1 MRTIAVILDRRYE
14 LDGFDPS
21 QVFALTFSEAKFNNL
36 VSRGGSLSTPIK
48 LAKTANNTQL
58 LGFPDETRETSLK
71 PYTRYECE
79 VRVDDQPI
87 FYGFAVLEQSEQFYE
102 MRIYGALADF
112 FQTIGDKSIR
122 DLDLSAQ
129 NHDWTAVNV
138 FAATNASSNYCYPA
152 INYGR
157 WTGTK
162 AARAH
167 TDFFPAVYFK
177 LLLEKAA
184 TEEGWTLNN
193 YAENWGIPFSLKDMQ
208 LQKGCLFEV
217 QMSADYTST
226 FALSPII
233 DDDLDSIITDATTH
247 AYDYSLLGT
256 AFAYK
261 CRNGGTYD
269 FIADVI
275 YDVTLTSP
283 QDVGFAIVDV
293 DNSGVYQKRIGDLVI
308 ISQTSTGTAR
318 IAAFG
323 VRDADVT
330 NVTIGVFVTAGAL
343 APTIKQGTSFRCVAG
358 KEDILTGNTIN
369 LADTL
374 PNIKIK
380 DLYLF
385 EAVRKNAL
393 IIANNQTKTLEF
405 VTIDSIAAKWPI
417 AKDWSDKV
425 DYTAKP
431 KREYRIGDFGQ
442 QNFVKWKEGTDDDPA
457 YRANNDLGNYTLL
470 INDGGLPLEKEMYTA
485 PFAATVEA
493 VSFTDN
499 IHARVLRYSG
509 SGVAYDAPD
518 IQPEPRAMPLVSSA
532 ANLVQITSGG
542 GTVTAQIMGFPQ
554 TWVEIA
560 GANWTAF
567 EAMLDRMKLVS
578 YMVNL
583 TAIDIQELDVTIP
596 VRVGNSY
603 FMIREVEQWPANKVG
618 LTKVKLMR
626 L

>member
-1 MRTIAVILDRRYE
+1 MRTIAVILDRRFE

-48 LAKTANNTQL
+48 LAKTANNTRL

-193 YAENWGIPFSLKDMQ
+193 YAENWGIPFSLKDFENVT
-208 LQKGCLFEV
+208 GCVFKSEYGSDTNETFGSLFGSGGFYVSGLDTVANDPTNHSHTDIFSSEV
-217 QMSADYTST
+217 YETRNDGVYDFEFTITYTTSAGGTKSFALVQTDYTNIT
-226 FALSPII
+226 V
-233 DDDLDSIITDATTH
+233 LDSVDMPN
-247 AYDYSLLGT
+247 GT
-256 AFAYK
+256 ALTVTLRAYGVQHNSA
-261 CRNGGTYD
+261 RPYITI
-269 FIADVI
+269 IARS
-275 YDVTLTSP
+275 TLTS
-283 QDVGFAIVDV
+283 
-293 DNSGVYQKRIGDLVI
+293 
-308 ISQTSTGTAR
+308 GT
-318 IAAFG
+318 
-323 VRDADVT
+323 
-330 NVTIGVFVTAGAL
+330 VTILAGSSL
-343 APTIKQGTSFRCVAG
+343 ECTQGREEIK
-358 KEDILTGNTIN
+358 TGDTIN
-369 LADTL
+369 IADTL

-442 QNFVKWKEGTDDDPA
+442 QNFVRWKEGTDDDPA

-518 IQPEPRAMPLVSSA
+518 IQPEPRAMPLVSDT

-542 GTVTAQIMGFPQ
+542 GTVTDQIMGFPE
-554 TWVEIA
+554 TWTEIA
-560 GANWTAF
+560 AANWTAF

>member
-1 MRTIAVILDRRYE
+1 MRTIAVIRDRRFG
-14 LDGFDPS
+14 LDGFNPS

-48 LAKTANNTQL
+48 LAKTANNTRL
-58 LGFPDETRETSLK
+58 LGYPDETRETSLK

-318 IAAFG
+318 KDPLG

-330 NVTIGVFVTAGAL
+330 TVTIGVFVTAGAL

-442 QNFVKWKEGTDDDPA
+442 QNFVRWKAGTDDDPA
-457 YRANNDLGNYTLL
+457 YRANNELGNYTLL

-542 GTVTAQIMGFPQ
+542 GTVTDQIMGFPE
-554 TWVEIA
+554 TWTEIA
-560 GANWTAF
+560 AANWTAF

>member
-1 MRTIAVILDRRYE
+1 MRKDGTYDFKATIEYDASLLTGTQQCIIQLGVTDNL
-14 LDGFDPS
+14 GGVQS
-21 QVFALTFSEAKFNNL
+21 QVFASQTLDASSGTGVIELNAYGVQTIANRYVVIVFVLQDLF
-36 VSRGGSLSTPIK
+36 VVGGPNFTVDIIAGTK
-48 LAKTANNTQL
+48 LQCTQ
-58 LGFPDETRETSLK
+58 GRETYL
-71 PYTRYECE
+71 T
-79 VRVDDQPI
+79 
-87 FYGFAVLEQSEQFYE
+87 
-102 MRIYGALADF
+102 
-112 FQTIGDKSIR
+112 GDK
-122 DLDLSAQ
+122 
-129 NHDWTAVNV
+129 
-138 FAATNASSNYCYPA
+138 
-152 INYGR
+152 IN
-157 WTGTK
+157 
-162 AARAH
+162 
-167 TDFFPAVYFK
+167 
-177 LLLEKAA
+177 
-184 TEEGWTLNN
+184 
-193 YAENWGIPFSLKDMQ
+193 I
-208 LQKGCLFEV
+208 
-217 QMSADYTST
+217 
-226 FALSPII
+226 
-233 DDDLDSIITDATTH
+233 
-247 AYDYSLLGT
+247 
-256 AFAYK
+256 
-261 CRNGGTYD
+261 
-269 FIADVI
+269 
-275 YDVTLTSP
+275 
-283 QDVGFAIVDV
+283 
-293 DNSGVYQKRIGDLVI
+293 
-308 ISQTSTGTAR
+308 
-318 IAAFG
+318 
-323 VRDADVT
+323 
-330 NVTIGVFVTAGAL
+330 
-343 APTIKQGTSFRCVAG
+343 
-358 KEDILTGNTIN
+358 
-369 LADTL
+369 ADTL

-442 QNFVKWKEGTDDDPA
+442 QNFVRWKEGTDDDPA
-457 YRANNDLGNYTLL
+457 YRANNELGNYTLL

-518 IQPEPRAMPLVSSA
+518 IQPEPRAMPLVSDT

-542 GTVTAQIMGFPQ
+542 GTVTDQIMGFPEDW
-554 TWVEIA
+554 TEIA
-560 GANWTAF
+560 AANWTAF

>member
-1 MRTIAVILDRRYE
+1 
-14 LDGFDPS
+14 
-21 QVFALTFSEAKFNNL
+21 
-36 VSRGGSLSTPIK
+36 
-48 LAKTANNTQL
+48 
-58 LGFPDETRETSLK
+58 
-71 PYTRYECE
+71 
-79 VRVDDQPI
+79 
-87 FYGFAVLEQSEQFYE
+87 
-102 MRIYGALADF
+102 
-112 FQTIGDKSIR
+112 
-122 DLDLSAQ
+122 
-129 NHDWTAVNV
+129 
-138 FAATNASSNYCYPA
+138 
-152 INYGR
+152 
-157 WTGTK
+157 
-162 AARAH
+162 
-167 TDFFPAVYFK
+167 
-177 LLLEKAA
+177 
-184 TEEGWTLNN
+184 
-193 YAENWGIPFSLKDMQ
+193 
-208 LQKGCLFEV
+208 
-217 QMSADYTST
+217 
-226 FALSPII
+226 
-233 DDDLDSIITDATTH
+233 
-247 AYDYSLLGT
+247 
-256 AFAYK
+256 
-261 CRNGGTYD
+261 
-269 FIADVI
+269 
-275 YDVTLTSP
+275 
-283 QDVGFAIVDV
+283 
-293 DNSGVYQKRIGDLVI
+293 
-308 ISQTSTGTAR
+308 
-318 IAAFG
+318 

-442 QNFVKWKEGTDDDPA
+442 QNFVRWKDGTDDDPA

-518 IQPEPRAMPLVSSA
+518 IQPEPRAMPLVSDT

-542 GTVTAQIMGFPQ
+542 GTVTDQIMGFPEDW
-554 TWVEIA
+554 TEIA
-560 GANWTAF
+560 AANWTAF